1 MFMEIKHS
9 PHVIAVNQLS
19 FQFGSDFFL
28 QIDQFQ
34 LAAGE
39 VLGLLGPNG
48 AGKSTFLRIL
58 GLLLKPSKGQVT
70 LSDQPV
76 NYGHRGLAQ
85 RRQVTTVFQ
94 KPILLDTSVR
104 ANVTT
109 GLKFRGIGRH
119 QRNRMADHWLDRFG
133 ITHLAKRSARLLSGG
148 ETRRVA
154 LARAM
159 VLEPRLLLLD
169 EPFNDLDRESRQEL
183 QTQLRN
189 ILKQVQT
196 AVILVTHDLYESLG
210 LVDRLGVMIH
220 GKLVQQG
227 SVADVL
233 DHPCNPQVASV
244 VGMTNV
250 WPAHITQKGSG
261 KTCLHS
267 GAITLNEPDLPGSTS
282 STIKIGIRPE
292 KILLRPDSRA
302 SKTPPN
308 QDDQYS
314 ISERSVSLRGKIIVW
329 EPTTPLVRIQVQ
341 LNDTSTSGQPCQT
354 LNVLDFPERSQ
365 LDKLEAGS
373 LVDVQIATKDIHIM
387 PDVRHPELVSQN
399 PMGESRCAIGPV

>member
-1 MFMEIKHS
+1 MFMEIEHS
-9 PHVIAVNQLS
+9 PQVIAVNQLS

-28 QIDQFQ
+28 QIDHFQ

-58 GLLLKPSKGQVT
+58 GLLLKPSRGQVT

-85 RRQVTTVFQ
+85 RRQITTVFQ
-94 KPILLDTSVR
+94 KPILLDTNVQT
-104 ANVTT
+104 NVTT
-109 GLKFRGIGRH
+109 GLKFRGIGRR
-119 QRNRMADHWLDRFG
+119 QRNRMADHWLDCFG
-133 ITHLAKRSARLLSGG
+133 ITHLAKRTARQLSGG

-189 ILKQVQT
+189 VLKQVQT

-210 LVDRLGVMIH
+210 LVDRLGVMLH

-227 SVADVL
+227 SVAGVL

-250 WPAHITQKGSG
+250 WPAEITQKDSG

-267 GAITLNEPDLPGSTS
+267 GAITLNDPNLPDTTS
-282 STIKIGIRPE
+282 STLKIGIRPE
-292 KILLRPDSRA
+292 KILLKPDSPA
-302 SKTPPN
+302 SKTLPN
-308 QDDQYS
+308 HDDQHS
-314 ISERSVSLRGKIIVW
+314 RSKRYVSLQGKIIAW
-329 EPTTPLVRIQVQ
+329 EPATPLVRIQVH
-341 LNDTSTSGQPCQT
+341 LNDNYTSGQPCQT
-354 LNVLDFPERSQ
+354 LNVLDFPERSH
-365 LDKLEAGS
+365 LNKLKAGS
-373 LVDVQIATKDIHIM
+373 LVEVQIATKDIHIM
-387 PDVRHPELVSQN
+387 PDFRHPERVSQN
-399 PMGESRCAIGPV
+399 PID

>member
-1 MFMEIKHS
+1 MEIKHS

>member
-1 MFMEIKHS
+1 MEIKHS

-244 VGMTNV
+244 VGMTNI

>member
-1 MFMEIKHS
+1 MEIAHS
-9 PHVIAVNQLS
+9 PPAIAVNQLS

-58 GLLLKPSKGQVT
+58 GLLLKPSKGLVT

-210 LVDRLGVMIH
+210 LVDRLGVMLH

-227 SVADVL
+227 SVEDVL

-250 WPAHITQKGSG
+250 WPAHITQKSSG

-267 GAITLNEPDLPGSTS
+267 GAITLNEPDLQDSTS
-282 STIKIGIRPE
+282 SNIKIGIRPE
-292 KILLRPDSRA
+292 KILLRPDSRT
-302 SKTPPN
+302 SKTSPN
-308 QDDQYS
+308 QDDQYG
-314 ISERSVSLRGKIIVW
+314 ISERSVSLRGKILVW
-329 EPTTPLVRIQVQ
+329 EPTIPLVRIQVQ

-354 LNVLDFPERSQ
+354 LHVLDFPERSH

-373 LVDVQIATKDIHIM
+373 LVEVQIATKDIHIM
-387 PDVRHPELVSQN
+387 PDIRHPELVSQN
-399 PMGESRCAIGPV
+399 SIG